1 MVVDIYIPDPGM
13 CYCTMH
19 HFFSHQ
25 LIYDSTLFMN
35 NGARMCRIQIEDY
48 LVSLL
53 LEGST

>member
-1 MVVDIYIPDPGM
+1 MVVDIYIPGM
-13 CYCTMH
+13 CTRH